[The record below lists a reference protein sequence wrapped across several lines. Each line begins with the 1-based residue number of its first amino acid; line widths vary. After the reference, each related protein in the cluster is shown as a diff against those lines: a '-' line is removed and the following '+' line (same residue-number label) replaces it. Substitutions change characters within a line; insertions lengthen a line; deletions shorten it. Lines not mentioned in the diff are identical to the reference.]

1 MLKPTVFFQYIMTMW
16 KNFSNPQKL
25 KLRGVVFARRLGLET
40 DVRESKTV
48 LDSGLHALDS
58 KFQLL
63 DSRSF
68 SVELGSWIPIVIGI
82 LDSYSCIPDSKSQDS
97 GFHRQKF
104 PRFRNPDSFTWGEA
118 YTRSQSEHELSNHVV
133 YCRG

>member
-1 MLKPTVFFQYIMTMW
+1 M
-16 KNFSNPQKL
+16 
-25 KLRGVVFARRLGLET
+25 GVVFASRLGLEN

-68 SVELGSWIPIVIGI
+68 SVERGSWIPIVSGI
-82 LDSYSCIPDSKSQDS
+82 RDSYSCIPDSKSQDYDNYVS
-97 GFHRQKF
+97 YFNQ
-104 PRFRNPDSFTWGEA
+104 
-118 YTRSQSEHELSNHVV
+118 
-133 YCRG
+133 